1 MPADITETDI
11 AGGGDG
17 ANGTGVIN
25 VDIELELRRS
35 YLGYAVSTLV
45 SRALPDV
52 RDGFKPV
59 ARRILYAMRELGLNP
74 GNRHVKC
81 AAVVGETMKRFH
93 PHGDQAIYD
102 TLVRM
107 AQSFSLRYP
116 LVDKQGNFGSIDDDP
131 PAAMRYT
138 ECRLTPLAM
147 EMMDD
152 IDRDTVDWMPNYD

>member
-1 MPADITETDI
+1 MANEIREMN
-11 AGGGDG
+11 DG
-17 ANGTGVIN
+17 SDENGSGLIM
-25 VDIELELRRS
+25 VDIEEELRRS
-35 YLGYAVSTLV
+35 YLGYAVSTLI

-102 TLVRM
+102 TLVRLG
-107 AQSFSLRYP
+107 QDF
-116 LVDKQGNFGSIDDDP
+116 
-131 PAAMRYT
+131 
-138 ECRLTPLAM
+138 
-147 EMMDD
+147 
-152 IDRDTVDWMPNYD
+152 